1 MVWVPPLHSV
11 LGSGRCYSTGRG
23 RLGLARIECRTRAL
37 NCVKSYRLPVDNGL
51 MGSSEIATLLGVSRQ
66 RVHQLAQREDFPV
79 PVARLAAGPI
89 WESADIE
96 RWARE
101 SGRLE

>member
-1 MVWVPPLHSV
+1 M
-11 LGSGRCYSTGRG
+11 
-23 RLGLARIECRTRAL
+23 
-37 NCVKSYRLPVDNGL
+37 DNHL
-51 MGSSEIATLLGVSRQ
+51 MGTTEIAKLLGVSRQ
-66 RVHQLAQREDFPV
+66 RVGQLAQSESFPE

-101 SGRLE
+101 AGRIE

>member
-1 MVWVPPLHSV
+1 
-11 LGSGRCYSTGRG
+11 
-23 RLGLARIECRTRAL
+23 
-37 NCVKSYRLPVDNGL
+37 
-51 MGSSEIATLLGVSRQ
+51 MGTTEIAKLLGVSRQ
-66 RVHQLAQREDFPV
+66 RVGQLAQAESFPE

-101 SGRLE
+101 AGRIE